1 MNVLFDYYRNME
13 DPVFYLCNPDM
24 KPISAITARNRALTL
39 RFNDLSSLDFEVPKY
54 GVNAQGIKIELPY
67 YDMLEAR
74 RLVEVDNIG
83 WFQITQ
89 VQESESGVDAYKK
102 IKAES
107 HQSSFKEKGFTVEE
121 RLYKFYDALDPLD
134 EHYDMGDKSA
144 IPSILGQLYQ
154 QLGIK
159 INLSDTEYTPTS
171 DFKEWTVIYIDP
183 SLKYVDK
190 GSENICRLFAK
201 KAATYGYD
209 FMVNDVEKAFEVI
222 FDFDFMNHAIK
233 IKRVEQITEKTNIY
247 LSFDNVINNLQ
258 VYEKA
263 DDIVTVL
270 SCNGNNLD
278 IRAVNPT
285 GTNYIVDFSY
295 YMDEENNRWMS
306 NELITKLKNWKQ
318 LVESKREDYTE
329 LVKSLRNA
337 YVANTKLVSD
347 MSYLSLKNQE
357 LETVRDQFITDKLKG
372 NEILTAETCDV
383 GGRSLDSNSPYYQN
397 DFSDSSTYICYAQ
410 PPTFVDGKFVF
421 SGDGVKDTL
430 ASNITKGNYYFCDYA
445 GDTYCKL
452 VPKAEMETE
461 VVHVGGMERY
471 TVVEKVSTWLTIY
484 AQAISNLTKKIET
497 SKASIDNINDE
508 MRKISKSLNL
518 LSYFVG
524 SPSLLK
530 ELKCYWVEGDYENTN
545 LAVLEDTTQEEAIDL
560 AKELL
565 SCGEKELAKVSQPRF
580 SITVDTMNFLNL
592 YEFHQF
598 STELELGKVITIEKN
613 GNTHFYPALTSM
625 SFNLDEKE
633 SFELQFSNSLKLND
647 WGFTFADMIT
657 SAASTSRTVAANW
670 SELTSYSKNKDSIK
684 DLLLN
689 PLDRTLRTAE
699 VNMVNQEFIVD
710 TTGILGRKKKDIDI
724 FEDEQIRIINNVI
737 LFTNDAWKT
746 AKTAL
751 GKIVY
756 NHQGEEKQAY
766 GLLAEVL
773 VGGLILGDTLH
784 VTNDSNNITLDGGG
798 ITIRKPDNSDI
809 VFKATSNG
817 DIILNNLSN
826 TIKLSSDGLTIKR
839 QSDSEDM
846 FVATTDGNVILKGTV
861 FANAG
866 KIGGYT
872 IEENVLRNGKVGM
885 SSNNDIS
892 GSISF
897 WSGNENAQFAPFQV
911 TNEGKLIA
919 SDANI
924 TGVINAES
932 GKIGGLIFDNNGI
945 SSGKDGLT
953 FTSDGLIIANQLE
966 INDYFQAKHLQ
977 VGKVSGR
984 GAGTASLNFESG
996 TKEVRNMT
1004 ASVTWDIT
1012 DKGSTGAWGIGWKEG
1027 NVNITV
1033 RTNEPML
1040 YSKTL
1045 VVKVTYRKT
1054 DGVIHVKTVDL
1065 PITIKKGA
1073 NYATARVGYYI
1084 NVTDGSP
1091 LENGLHPFETMGGY
1105 APTVSPSAWT
1115 DETGTTINSISC
1127 KGAFLPEGDG
1137 IYDLGS
1143 GECRWKEVYAVAPEI
1158 SSSDINLK
1166 TDVLPLTGVYGEL
1179 FDKLRPV
1186 SYMFKKNDSNRHH
1199 MGLIAQELKA
1209 AIEESGLTTQDVAAY
1224 CEWKTNNG
1232 ETLCG
1237 IRYGE
1242 LIALLISEVQK
1253 LKRIIN
1259 QMSALKDNNLS
1270 EF

>member
-1 MNVLFDYYRNME
+1 ME
-13 DPVFYLCNPDM
+13 DPGFYLCNPDM
-24 KPISAITARNRALTL
+24 KPISALAARNRALTL

-54 GVNAQGIKIELPY
+54 GANANGVKIELPY
-67 YDMLEAR
+67 YDQLEAR

-107 HQSSFKEKGFTVEE
+107 HQASFKEKGFTVEE
-121 RLYKFYDALDPLD
+121 RLYKFYDAIDPLD

-159 INLSDTEYTPTS
+159 INLSDTDYNPTS

-190 GSENICRLFAK
+190 GSENMCRLFAK

-270 SCNGNNLD
+270 SCNGDNLD

-295 YMDEENNRWMS
+295 YMDEKNNHWMS
-306 NELITKLKNWKQ
+306 KELITKLKNWKQ
-318 LVESKREDYTE
+318 LVESKRDDYTE

-347 MSYLSLKNQE
+347 MSYLSLKNQD

-372 NEILTAETCDV
+372 DEIFTAETCDV
-383 GGRSLDSNSPYYQN
+383 DGRSLDTNSPYNQN
-397 DFSDSSTYICYAQ
+397 DFNDSGTHICYPQ
-410 PPTFVDGKFVF
+410 PPTFINGKFVF

-452 VPKAEMETE
+452 VPKAEMNTE
-461 VVHVGGMERY
+461 VIHVGGLKRY
-471 TVVEKVSTWLTIY
+471 TIVDKISAWLTIY

-497 SKASIDNINDE
+497 SEASINTINEE
-508 MRKISKSLNL
+508 MRKISKNLNL
-518 LSYFVG
+518 LSYFVD

-580 SITVDTMNFLNL
+580 SITIEAMNFLNL
-592 YEFHQF
+592 YEFRRF
-598 STELELGKVITIEKN
+598 SSELALGKVITIEKN
-613 GNTHFYPALTSM
+613 EHTHFYPALTSM

-699 VNMVNQEFIVD
+699 TNMVNQEFIVD
-710 TTGILGRKKKDIDI
+710 TTGILGRKRKDMDI

-773 VGGLILGDTLH
+773 VGGLILGDKLH
-784 VTNDSNNITLDGGG
+784 VTNDNNNITLDGGG
-798 ITIRKPDNSDI
+798 ITISKPDNSDV

-885 SSNNDIS
+885 SSNNDIA

-945 SSGKDGLT
+945 SSGKNGLT

-1004 ASVTWDIT
+1004 ASVAWDIT

-1054 DGVIHVKTVDL
+1054 DGVIHVKTVDI

-1073 NYATARVGYYI
+1073 NYATARVGYYL
-1084 NVTDGSP
+1084 NVTDGTP
-1091 LENGLHPFETMGGY
+1091 LENGLHPFETMGAY

-1115 DETGTTINSISC
+1115 DETGATIDSISC
-1127 KGAFLPEGDG
+1127 KGSFLPEENGKF
-1137 IYDLGS
+1137 DLGS
-1143 GECRWKEVYAVAPEI
+1143 IDKQWNTAYLTKAAEVL
-1158 SSSDINLK
+1158 SDIN
-1166 TDVLPLTGVYGEL
+1166 
-1179 FDKLRPV
+1179 
-1186 SYMFKKNDSNRHH
+1186 FKKNVIPISDAYSEVFDRLQPVTYMMKNEDNKLRH
-1199 MGLIAQELKA
+1199 MGLIAQDFKS
-1209 AIEESGLTTQDVAAY
+1209 AIIDSGLLTKDVAAF
-1224 CEWKTNNG
+1224 CEKERSDG
-1232 ETLCG
+1232 SVQCG
-1237 IRYGE
+1237 IRYSE
-1242 LIALLISEVQK
+1242 LIALLIYEVQK
-1253 LKRIIN
+1253 LKRQLNIFKTIN
-1259 QMSALKDNNLS
+1259 YGGHST
-1270 EF
+1270 E